1 MKRKRLI
8 GLLLTVALLC
18 IAMVVQ
24 LVSAMGPDEDRV
36 HPFYTKDIK
45 MIFPIIIVNHLNST
59 IMTS

>member
-1 MKRKRLI
+1 MFMKRKRLI

-36 HPFYTKDIK
+36 HPF
-45 MIFPIIIVNHLNST
+45 
-59 IMTS
+59 